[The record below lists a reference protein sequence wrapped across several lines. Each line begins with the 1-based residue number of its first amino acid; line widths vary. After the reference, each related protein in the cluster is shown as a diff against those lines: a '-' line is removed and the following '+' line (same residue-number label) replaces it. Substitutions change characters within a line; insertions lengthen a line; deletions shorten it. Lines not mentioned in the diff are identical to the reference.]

1 MPKRK
6 IVLEE
11 KIHLRKTIAS
21 YSSVQRMLNRL
32 RAKARGRG
40 RDIDKSPTTTLRIFP
55 YYVEMFCE
63 CIAGKDP
70 DTLILERKR
79 HFKSDDDFERRQ
91 HEELATKFI
100 NELGAHGATSN
111 TIATALGAVRSFYK
125 ANYMPLVEVIVP
137 SGLAEKSYRLPF
149 PKDLKAMVEAA
160 PLRAA
165 TWICCQKDS
174 GMGIGDLLQV
184 RWDYESPVY
193 GTVKEQLKQG
203 ISPIHLFIV
212 RKKVMR
218 FKFDTFFGEDAVTF
232 LNEYADFSKPRVF
245 DISERTAR
253 DDVKNA
259 GIVGGTHVLRK
270 FFDTYLSTGLAT
282 ALSKRKQLNA
292 SGLSEFLI
300 EYWKGH
306 SLGKVRGA
314 YRIPPPQLQ
323 RELYVEAYQRIRLGV
338 KLTQR

>member
-1 MPKRK
+1 MPRKK

-11 KIHLRKTIAS
+11 KIQLRKTIAS
-21 YSSVQRMLNRL
+21 YSSVQRMVNRL
-32 RAKARGRG
+32 KAKARARG

-55 YYVEMFCE
+55 YYMQMFCE
-63 CIAGKDP
+63 CVAGKDP

-79 HFKSDDDFERRQ
+79 HFKSDDDFERRL
-91 HEELATKFI
+91 HEELATNFI

-137 SGLAEKSYRLPF
+137 SGLTEKSYRLPF
-149 PKDLKAMVEAA
+149 PEDLKAIVEAA

-193 GTVKEQLKQG
+193 GTLKEQLKQG
-203 ISPIHLFIV
+203 ECPIHLFIV

-218 FKFDTFFGEDAVTF
+218 FKFDTFFGEDAVAF
-232 LNEYADFSKPRVF
+232 LNARADFSRPRIF
-245 DISERTAR
+245 DVSERTAR

-259 GIVGGTHVLRK
+259 GIVGGTHILRK
-270 FFDTYLSTGLAT
+270 FFDTYISTGVST
-282 ALSKRKQLNA
+282 ALSKKGQLNA
-292 SGLSEFLI
+292 AGLSDFLT
-300 EYWKGH
+300 EYWMGH
-306 SLGKVRGA
+306 SLGKVRSA
-314 YRIPPPQLQ
+314 YRIPPVQLQ
-323 RELYVEAYQRIRLGV
+323 REIYVEAYPRIRLGV
-338 KLTQR
+338 KPK

>member
-6 IVLEE
+6 IVLEK
-11 KIHLRKTIAS
+11 KIQLKRDIAG

-32 RAKARGRG
+32 KAKARARG

-55 YYVEMFCE
+55 YFVQMFCE

-79 HFKSDDDFERRQ
+79 HLKSDDDFVRRR

-100 NELGAHGATSN
+100 NELGGYGATSN
-111 TIATALGAVRSFYK
+111 TIATALGAVRSFYN

-137 SGLAEKSYRLPF
+137 TGVAEKSYRLPF
-149 PKDLKAMVEAA
+149 PKDLKGMVESA

-174 GMGIGDLLQV
+174 GIGIGDLLEI

-203 ISPIHLFIV
+203 MSPIHLFIV
-212 RKKVMR
+212 RKKVMK
-218 FKFDTFFGEDAVTF
+218 FKFDTFFGEDAVTL
-232 LNEYADFSKPRVF
+232 LNEYADFSRPRIF

-270 FFDTYLSTGLAT
+270 FFDTYISVGVAT
-282 ALSKRKQLNA
+282 ALSVRGQLNA
-292 SGLSEFLI
+292 AGLSEYI
-300 EYWKGH
+300 VEYWKGH
-306 SLGKVRGA
+306 SLGKVKGA

-323 RELYVEAYQRIRLGV
+323 REIYVEAYPRIKLGV
-338 KLTQR
+338 KLR